1 MYILNMNLRRKSLT
15 LVALASTVGAAACN
29 NGSNG
34 GSLSSS
40 CETID
45 GSGGIVS
52 SADGILSLSFRP
64 GSVSESTEVCITEA
78 ERPPNGPPNVYGQA
92 YRVTPDVAVDV
103 NISVTYR
110 APLPPNTSE
119 AAVAVIRREDFDAG
133 AGRWLA
139 LPITRLEPSNDLI
152 AGTDT
157 RISMFYGLVD
167 DGGSGPVNPTTTG
180 TDSNA
185 SSGTTDGTDSETAT
199 SGTTTE
205 TMGSET
211 DDTTTGSSESESESN
226 SNSNSNTDS
235 DPTEETDGSTET
247 SESESETGDPIS
259 CDNLPMGPFDITQ
272 IATLTAGGPEDLA
285 MTGNGTFVL
294 ADGGTF
300 VEMDGDG
307 NTTDWLAGLP
317 YDDDILGI
325 RFDSGGTLY
334 AAMGLNGTDL
344 WSFTTAGSTNEF
356 DTALELPNAI
366 HIDSNDQIWISDYFG
381 DSISRIDPVAQTV
394 VEVIGNNA
402 NTANGVFFDEQRGM
416 LYWANYSQSQIW
428 GAVITDGTAGAP
440 IPIIDLEGVSDG
452 MTMDECGNLY
462 VVDQGGIQ
470 GNMPCR
476 IDRIA
481 LDEAGQNGEVFEIA
495 SAGDLGNGCANAQFG
510 YGFGDSND
518 QAMFV
523 TGQAGN
529 VYRIEIGLSGYPIT
543 LPGG

>member
-1 MYILNMNLRRKSLT
+1 MSFGRKSLT
-15 LVALASTVGAAACN
+15 LFALVSSVGATACN
-29 NGSNG
+29 NG
-34 GSLSSS
+34 GSTSAS

-45 GSGGIVS
+45 EAGGIVS
-52 SADGILSLSFRP
+52 SADGTLSLSFRP
-64 GSVSESTEVCITEA
+64 GSVSESTEVCIAEA
-78 ERPPNGPPNVYGQA
+78 QRPPDGPPNVYGQA
-92 YRVTPDVAVDV
+92 YRVTPDVPVGV

-110 APLPPNTSE
+110 APLPPDTSG
-119 AAVAVIRREDFDAG
+119 AAVGVIRREDFDAA
-133 AGRWLA
+133 AGKWLA

-157 RISMFYGLVD
+157 RISMFYGLLD
-167 DGGSGPVNPTTTG
+167 DGGSGPANPTTTG
-180 TDSNA
+180 TDSDTA
-185 SSGTTDGTDSETAT
+185 SSGTTDATDTATAT
-199 SGTTTE
+199 SGSTDDSV
-205 TMGSET
+205 GPET
-211 DDTTTGSSESESESN
+211 DDSTTGNTESA
-226 SNSNSNTDS
+226 SNTDTN
-235 DPTEETDGSTET
+235 PTGDTDGSTET
-247 SESESETGDPIS
+247 SASESETGDPVS

-272 IATLTAGGPEDLA
+272 IATLTPGGPEDLA

-294 ADGGTF
+294 ADGGTL

-307 NTTDWLAGLP
+307 NTTAWLAGLP
-317 YDDDILGI
+317 FDEDILGI
-325 RFDSGGTLY
+325 RFDSAGTLY
-334 AAMGLNGTDL
+334 AAVGLNGTDL

-356 DTALELPNAI
+356 DTLLQLPNAI
-366 HIDSNDQIWISDYFG
+366 HVDSDDQIWMSDYFG

-428 GAVITDGTAGAP
+428 GAVITGGTAGAP
-440 IPIIDLEGVSDG
+440 IPVIDLEGVSDG

-476 IDRIA
+476 IDRIE
-481 LDEAGQNGEVFEIA
+481 LDEAGQSGQAFEIA
-495 SAGDLGNGCANAQFG
+495 SAGELGNGCANAQFG
-510 YGFGDSND
+510 YGFGDSSD
-518 QAMFV
+518 QALFV

>member
-1 MYILNMNLRRKSLT
+1 MNLRRKSLT

-34 GSLSSS
+34 GSATSS

-52 SADGILSLSFRP
+52 STDGILSLSFRP
-64 GSVSESTEVCITEA
+64 GSVSESTQVCITEA

-92 YRVTPDVAVDV
+92 YRVTPDIPVEV

-133 AGRWLA
+133 AGKWLA

-180 TDSNA
+180 TDTSA

-199 SGTTTE
+199 SGTSNE

-211 DDTTTGSSESESESN
+211 DDSTTGSSESESESESN
-226 SNSNSNTDS
+226 SNSNSNSNTDT
-235 DPTEETDGSTET
+235 DPTGETDGSTDT
-247 SESESETGDPIS
+247 SESETGDPIS

-294 ADGGTF
+294 ADGATF
-300 VEMDGDG
+300 VEMDGEG

-317 YDDDILGI
+317 YDEDILGI
-325 RFDSGGTLY
+325 RFDSAGTLY
-334 AAMGLNGTDL
+334 AAVGLNGTDL

-428 GAVITDGTAGAP
+428 GAVITDGTAGGP
-440 IPIIDLEGVSDG
+440 IPIIELEGVSDG

-476 IDRIA
+476 IDRIE
-481 LDEAGQNGEVFEIA
+481 LDATGQNGEVFEIA
-495 SAGDLGNGCANAQFG
+495 GAGDLGNGCANAQFG

-529 VYRIEIGLSGYPIT
+529 VYRVEIGLSGYPIT

>member
-1 MYILNMNLRRKSLT
+1 MNFGRKSLT
-15 LVALASTVGAAACN
+15 LAALVSTVGAAACN
-29 NGSNG
+29 NG
-34 GSLSSS
+34 GSASSS

-45 GSGGIVS
+45 ESGGIVS
-52 SADGILSLSFRP
+52 SADGILGLSFRP
-64 GSVSESTEVCITEA
+64 GSLSESTEVCITEA

-92 YRVTPDVAVDV
+92 YRVTPDISVDV

-110 APLPPNTSE
+110 APLPPDTSR
-119 AAVAVIRREDFDAG
+119 AAVGVIRREDFDAG
-133 AGRWLA
+133 AGQWLA

-157 RISMFYGLVD
+157 RISMFYGLLD
-167 DGGSGPVNPTTTG
+167 DGGSGPVDPTTTG
-180 TDSNA
+180 TD
-185 SSGTTDGTDSETAT
+185 TTAD
-199 SGTTTE
+199 SGTTTNGTDSDTE
-205 TMGSET
+205 TATTGTSEDTLGSDTDDSTTGET
-211 DDTTTGSSESESESN
+211 DSD
-226 SNSNSNTDS
+226 SNTDTN
-235 DPTEETDGSTET
+235 PTGDTEGSTET
-247 SESESETGDPIS
+247 SDSDSETGDPIS

-294 ADGGTF
+294 ADGGTL
-300 VEMDGDG
+300 VEMDGEG
-307 NTTDWLAGLP
+307 NTTDWLVGLP
-317 YDDDILGI
+317 YDEDILGI
-325 RFDSGGTLY
+325 RFDSAGTLY
-334 AAMGLNGTDL
+334 AAVGLNGTDL
-344 WSFTTAGSTNEF
+344 WSFTMAGSNNEF
-356 DTALELPNAI
+356 DTGLELPNAI
-366 HIDSNDQIWISDYFG
+366 HIDSDDQIWISDYFG

-428 GAVITDGTAGAP
+428 GAVITDGTAGGP
-440 IPIIDLEGVSDG
+440 IPIIELEGVSDG

-481 LDEAGQNGEVFEIA
+481 LDASGQNGEVFEIA
-495 SAGDLGNGCANAQFG
+495 GAGDLGNGCANAQFG

-523 TGQAGN
+523 TGQGGN
-529 VYRIEIGLSGYPIT
+529 IYRVEIGLSGYPIT